1 MFPEH
6 VTKMEDKIEL
16 GGNNFDVEEGPLE
29 ETIDSPRFYNLSVEE
44 TVADVQLQDASAGP
58 HGRGRIV
65 FSPDGKQDDKLVVT
79 RVFTLR

>member
-1 MFPEH
+1 
-6 VTKMEDKIEL
+6 MEDKIEL

-65 FSPDGKQDDKLVVT
+65 FSPDGKHLNRRNNLIQEIVVNM
-79 RVFTLR
+79 VFSIR